1 MIRCIEG
8 YKKFVGLRT
17 KNPHLTTMISV
28 GGWYEGSEKYSDMA
42 KDANRARFVKSVLD
56 FLQKYDF
63 DGLDLDWEYPAN
75 RGGDEVAD
83 KSNFLKL
90 LRELREAFDPHG
102 YLLTA
107 ALSPGK
113 QTMDAAYG
121 DVPLM
126 NELLDWGNVM
136 TYDYHGGWED
146 ILGHNAPLYSRPDET
161 EELERKLHTN
171 YRTFNV
177 NYTVNYYLSLGLKKE
192 KMVMGVPFYG
202 RGWTLMSKDKHN
214 LHDIA
219 KGMSP
224 EGFLGGEA
232 GVLGYNEVF
241 IEE

>member
-1 MIRCIEG
+1 
-8 YKKFVGLRT
+8 
-17 KNPHLTTMISV
+17 MISL

-63 DGLDLDWEYPAN
+63 DGLDLDWEFPAN

-83 KSNFLKL
+83 KPNFLKL
-90 LRELREAFDPHG
+90 LKELREAFDPHG

-113 QTMDAAYG
+113 QKIDAAYG

-161 EELERKLHTN
+161 EGD
-171 YRTFNV
+171 YRYFNV
-177 NYTVNYYLSLGLKKE
+177 NYTVSYYLSLGMTKE

-202 RGWTLMSKDKHN
+202 RAWSLIDKDHHN
-214 LHDIA
+214 LHDTA

-224 EGFLGGEA
+224 EGFIGGEP
-232 GVLGYNEVF
+232 GVLGYNEVC
-241 IEE
+241 IQI